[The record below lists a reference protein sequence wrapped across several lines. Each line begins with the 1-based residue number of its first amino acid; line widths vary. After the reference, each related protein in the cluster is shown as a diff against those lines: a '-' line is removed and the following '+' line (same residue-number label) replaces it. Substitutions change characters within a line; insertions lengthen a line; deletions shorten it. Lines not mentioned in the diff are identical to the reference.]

1 VFGGVEVQQ
10 SACVPAAGAR
20 SMKEII
26 MKTTFFATLGDRIAL
41 IGALFL
47 MISPATSAIAQTT

>member
-1 VFGGVEVQQ
+1 
-10 SACVPAAGAR
+10 
-20 SMKEII
+20 MKEII